1 MTINA
6 LICDSEE
13 RYIADIEKN
22 LEKYCAEHKII
33 CKYDSFKSGQEAL
46 KYTDA
51 YNIAFLDTETHSI
64 KGLEFAAELRQRN
77 KNIII
82 FFISEYDSCPDDA
95 LNLSSFHCIINP
107 FDCAGFYKSLDKAL
121 DLINQTV
128 VAFYIKN
135 ANKVSRITSDE
146 IMYIETLPHKTK
158 IVTKKQV
165 YYSKNQITYWDS
177 MLNYSRFYRVHK
189 SFILN
194 MDYVDEYKRNEVRL
208 TNGEIVPVAY
218 RRQTEFRKD
227 FYEYIKVIE

>member
-1 MTINA
+1 
-6 LICDSEE
+6 
-13 RYIADIEKN
+13 
-22 LEKYCAEHKII
+22 
-33 CKYDSFKSGQEAL
+33 
-46 KYTDA
+46 
-51 YNIAFLDTETHSI
+51 
-64 KGLEFAAELRQRN
+64 
-77 KNIII
+77 
-82 FFISEYDSCPDDA
+82 
-95 LNLSSFHCIINP
+95 
-107 FDCAGFYKSLDKAL
+107 
-121 DLINQTV
+121 
-128 VAFYIKN
+128 
-135 ANKVSRITSDE
+135 
-146 IMYIETLPHKTK
+146 MYIETLPHKTK